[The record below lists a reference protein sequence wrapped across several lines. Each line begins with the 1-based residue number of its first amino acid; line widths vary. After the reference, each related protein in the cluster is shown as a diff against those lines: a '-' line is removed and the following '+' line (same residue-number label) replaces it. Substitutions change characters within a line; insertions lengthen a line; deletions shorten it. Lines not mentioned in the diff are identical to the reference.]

1 MATAREHFALDWI
14 KADLLETLN
23 DARIALDDYAEQGND
38 ETRMRAC
45 LTGLHQVHGT
55 LVMLELKGVTQ
66 LADHLEQLAQA
77 MLAKSVKDEAASGQA
92 LMQGILE
99 LPGYLDELQRGA
111 DDNVSTSMPLVNEIR
126 ELLQQ
131 APLVDPAGA
140 SLREGA
146 SDQVIA
152 RFNAIG
158 GPEKVIRIRSAYQNV
173 LLSILKGED
182 RSAAVGTLGKIAI
195 GLEKVTEGAPLARQ
209 WQAFAE
215 FVESLKKQTGVLES
229 EAVKLLRRV
238 DLEIKNLAKDGEVA
252 LRRPVNMELVE
263 QLLDA
268 AVERDNRSE
277 AVTGLQEAL
286 ARDVSNNTLAISGR
300 QALGSAAGAL
310 QEDLGQVKDKLDLLV
325 RADSIDLEA
334 LRQLMMP
341 LKQIGSTLS
350 LLGFESSREIIVD
363 QVEAIESLVVLGD
376 DDPQAVQ
383 SIAGALIQID
393 ENLSSVMQGSGQ
405 SEVEQ
410 ITSDA
415 QLQVL
420 REARKD
426 LDVIKQSIVD
436 FVTAHWSIGHLQD
449 VPGKLINIG
458 STLEIIPL
466 PKAIEML
473 GRVTDYISSRLM
485 QGYRPEWQE
494 LDQFAD
500 VISALDYYLERLA
513 DETSSGAEDILQVA
527 ERSLTDIEMMSTA
540 FVAQQQVE
548 VPEEASQEIPQEAPQ
563 IEEAPGVE
571 IETSDLPASEVSTTE
586 PEDSAASVESEIEL
600 KVDDTDVAA
609 IGADMDAIVEGLP
622 DDDELTPAQEISEPM
637 AQSISDSAAPADAEE
652 ATLDLDNLSELEEPQ
667 LELEEDIGFDLS
679 SDAFAGLSGT
689 VEPGDEE
696 TQQADVED
704 HSTAQEPE
712 AVPEP
717 GEPQTVEPVVA
728 ESAESDIEP
737 PDPEIVEIFVE
748 EVDEVFETIGEYLP
762 QWASNFDNTDA
773 LTEVRR
779 GFHTLKGSGRIV
791 QAVAI
796 GELAWGIENM
806 LNRVMDGTVQPND
819 QFIEVINAGLA
830 LVPGLRAAFEKGQ
843 SGDLEAITAVIERAD
858 VLASGGSLESVTV
871 APETPEASA
880 ETVTPQ
886 DTAESPRVEEPEATD
901 IEAPAF
907 IEPSEAPEVG
917 EDWLDEVELD
927 ASFAIDDTQQ
937 VPDTAAYDSTVDL
950 FVTEAREHLANL
962 VAENAREP
970 WSLTDP
976 IARAFHTLTG
986 GAALAEL
993 PQVQLI
999 VEPAYQVVEALRSA
1013 PPTPELKAFFKSAEE
1028 HLSACLD
1035 ALQSGAHWE
1044 EPLEF
1049 VAAADD
1055 LLAAEGNAPRA
1066 VDQLLDSPAT
1076 STIFESE
1083 EAVLAYLSAADRGED
1098 VEPIAHLPDT
1108 LSSITQL
1115 ATQMHTQSLSQL
1127 AAELNRSFSAA
1138 ATLQRLPAGA
1148 STVMRAGYHHLIDQL
1163 NEIAAGSEPA
1173 LPVELIAAL
1182 AELDFTTSVDTQD
1195 SAEAEQP
1202 ALEARADDVQSDQVL
1217 DVDAAELAE
1226 VAEVDADLVEV
1237 FFEEADEI
1245 CEALETSILS
1255 WSAERDN
1262 RLYMENMLRGLHT
1275 LKGGARLCGLSTL
1288 GDMAHDFESVVI
1300 EVQNNE
1306 RTVDDVLFADLN
1318 QRYDTI
1324 TARLQKVSGQLG
1336 QTSTAEVA
1344 AMPSLP
1350 DEKVVPVQQVQTPA
1364 RPVVEESSQPAVA
1377 ADKPA
1382 EVSDV
1387 NRVLEAVNLQQAAA
1401 KAESADTQTP
1411 AGVEPVAAQAAVSAE
1426 KATPERGSQEMVRVG
1441 SALLEELVNLAGES
1455 SILRARIEQGM
1466 SDFTGALDEMETTIE
1481 RLREQLRRL
1490 EIETETQILHRHE
1503 RNDGPQYENFDPLE
1517 MDRYNQLQQLSR
1529 SLSESASDM
1538 LDLKE
1543 TLLFKARESETL
1555 LLQQA
1560 RINTE
1565 LQEGLMRTRMVPFS
1579 RLLPRLRRIVRQ
1591 VSGELEKEVEFHVQN
1606 AEGELDR
1613 SLLERMVPPLEHML
1627 RNAVDHGIEDVD
1639 LRRTY
1644 GKSATGRIDLR
1655 LTREGGD
1662 VVIEISDDGAGI
1674 DVETVREKAIER
1686 GLMAADAQLNDEEV
1700 LQFVLSAGFST
1711 AKSVTQISGRGVGL
1725 DVVASEV
1732 KQLGGS
1738 VNILSR
1744 PGKGT
1749 RFVLRVP
1756 FTVSVNRALMVS
1768 VAEDLYAIP
1777 LNTIEGIVL
1786 LSPDQLQALYSSDS
1800 KTFEYAGVPYRVRY
1814 LGQYL
1819 GREYRGTGGTQT
1831 SVPVVLVRS
1840 GDHAVAIHVDLVQ
1853 GSREIVVKSLGPQFA
1868 GVGGISGATIL
1879 GDGSVVVILDLL
1891 ALIRAQQFERAQSGS
1906 AARVRT
1912 GPRCVMV
1919 VDDSV
1924 TVRKVT
1930 SRLLERQGMDV
1941 LVAKDGVEAVALL
1954 QERRPDVML
1963 LDIEMPRMDGFE
1975 VARQVRH
1982 DDRLGDLPIVM
1993 ISSRTGDKHKEHANQ
2008 LGVNK
2013 FLGKPF
2019 QENELLATIDEL
2031 VSPN

>member
-77 MLAKSVKDEAASGQA
+77 MLAKSIEDEAAAGQA

-126 ELLQQ
+126 ELMQQ

-195 GLEKVTEGAPLARQ
+195 GLEKVTDGAPLARQ

-215 FVESLKKQTGVLES
+215 FVDSLKKHTGVLES

-238 DLEIKNLAKDGEVA
+238 DLEIKNLAKDGEAA

-263 QLLDA
+263 QLLDG
-268 AVERDNRSE
+268 AVARDNRSE

-325 RADSIDLEA
+325 RADSIDLDA
-334 LRQLMMP
+334 LRLLMTP

-350 LLGFESSREIIVD
+350 LLGFESSREIVVD

-383 SIAGALIQID
+383 SIAGALVQID
-393 ENLSSVMQGSGQ
+393 ENLSSVIQGSGQ
-405 SEVEQ
+405 TEVEQ

-426 LDVIKQSIVD
+426 LDVIKQNIVD

-449 VPGKLINIG
+449 VPGKLMNIA

-473 GRVTDYISSRLM
+473 ARVSDYISTRLM

-513 DETSSGAEDILQVA
+513 DETSSGAEDILLVA
-527 ERSLTDIEMMSTA
+527 ERSLTDIEMMSAA
-540 FVAQQQVE
+540 FAAEQQVQTPSADE
-548 VPEEASQEIPQEAPQ
+548 SVPEVASANEVL
-563 IEEAPGVE
+563 EEAPVE
-571 IETSDLPASEVSTTE
+571 VEPVETEAPETETPATETLEVEATA
-586 PEDSAASVESEIEL
+586 PETPADIL
-600 KVDDTDVAA
+600 IPLDVDDTDVAA
-609 IGADMDAIVEGLP
+609 FAADMDAIVEDIPG
-622 DDDELTPAQEISEPM
+622 DTELV
-637 AQSISDSAAPADAEE
+637 PADASAQFDE
-652 ATLDLDNLSELEEPQ
+652 AHSIDTAAEAEADDTTLDLDHLPELEEPQ

-679 SDAFAGLSGT
+679 SDAFAGLSGA
-689 VEPGDEE
+689 VEGAEHE
-696 TQQADVED
+696 TL
-704 HSTAQEPE
+704 EP
-712 AVPEP
+712 A
-717 GEPQTVEPVVA
+717 EPQTAEPVAAVA
-728 ESAESDIEP
+728 DVEP

-762 QWASNFDNTDA
+762 QWASNFDNNDA

-806 LNRVMDGTVQPND
+806 LNRVMDGTVQPGD
-819 QFIEVINAGLA
+819 QFVDVINEALA
-830 LVPGLRAAFEKGQ
+830 LVPGLRDAFEKGQ
-843 SGDLEAITAVIERAD
+843 SGDLDAITSVIEKAD
-858 VLASGGSLESVTV
+858 VLSSGGMLESVAG
-871 APETPEASA
+871 APAIPEDAPESLQAETPETDAPSLD
-880 ETVTPQ
+880 TPSQVPVTA
-886 DTAESPRVEEPEATD
+886 D
-901 IEAPAF
+901 
-907 IEPSEAPEVG
+907 
-917 EDWLDEVELD
+917 DWLDEVELE
-927 ASFAIDDTQQ
+927 ASLAEDETQQ
-937 VPDTAAYDSTVDL
+937 VAETPAYDSTVEL

-999 VEPAYQVVEALRSA
+999 VEPAYQVVEALRSV
-1013 PPTPELKAFFKSAEE
+1013 PPTPELQAFFKSAEQ

-1055 LLAAEGNAPRA
+1055 LLAAGGNAPRA

-1083 EAVLAYLSAADRGED
+1083 EAVLAYLAAADRGEE
-1098 VEPIAHLPDT
+1098 VAPVAHLPDT
-1108 LSSITQL
+1108 LAAVAQL
-1115 ATQMHTQSLSQL
+1115 ATQMHTQSLSLL
-1127 AAELNRSFSAA
+1127 ATQLNRTFSAA
-1138 ATLQRLPAGA
+1138 ATMQRLPAGA
-1148 STVMRAGYHHLIDQL
+1148 STVMRAGYHQLIDQL
-1163 NEIAAGSEPA
+1163 NEIAAGSEPV
-1173 LPVELIAAL
+1173 LQPELIAAL
-1182 AELDFTTSVDTQD
+1182 TELDFTIP
-1195 SAEAEQP
+1195 AEEEQP
-1202 ALEARADDVQSDQVL
+1202 VVETQADEAPPL
-1217 DVDAAELAE
+1217 DADAAELADI
-1226 VAEVDADLVEV
+1226 AEVDADLVEV

-1300 EVQNNE
+1300 EVQNDE
-1306 RTVDDVLFADLN
+1306 RTIDDALFSDLN

-1324 TARLQKVSGQLG
+1324 TARLQQVSSQLG
-1336 QTSTAEVA
+1336 QAPTVA
-1344 AMPSLP
+1344 AAATPSLS
-1350 DEKVVPVQQVQTPA
+1350 DEQVAPLEQVQTPPS
-1364 RPVVEESSQPAVA
+1364 PVAEESSQPAIS

-1401 KAESADTQTP
+1401 KAESVDTATP
-1411 AGVEPVAAQAAVSAE
+1411 AATDSVTAQTTVSAE

-1529 SLSESASDM
+1529 SLTESASDM

-1543 TLLFKARESETL
+1543 PLLFNARESEPV

-1591 VSGELEKEVEFHVQN
+1591 VSGELEKEIEFHVQN

-1613 SLLERMVPPLEHML
+1613 NLLERMVPPLEHML

-1644 GKSATGRIDLR
+1644 GKSAIGRIDLR

-1700 LQFVLSAGFST
+1700 LQFVLAAGFST

-1738 VNILSR
+1738 VNIVSR

-1819 GREYRGTGGTQT
+1819 GREYHGTGGTQT

-1891 ALIRAQQFERAQSGS
+1891 ALIRAQQFERTPRGG

-1982 DDRLGDLPIVM
+1982 DDRLSDLPIVM
-1993 ISSRTGDKHKEHANQ
+1993 ISSRTGDKHKEHASQ